1 MQFSCI
7 AHVHGI
13 STVRYLVVVVDIVI
27 IIVVVVI
34 IIIVVNVSYH
44 IAHCSGCHHY
54 EGEESCD
61 REHTLL
67 QLSLLLSK
75 LSFLIIVVSCFSMQ
89 TGAGVTTL

>member
-27 IIVVVVI
+27 IIVVVVV

-67 QLSLLLSK
+67 ELSLLLK
-75 LSFLIIVVSCFSMQ
+75 LRFLILVVSCFSMQ